1 MADIAFSPAG
11 GPVGAVIFAVL
22 LIAAWVAFA
31 LRIRQLVRLMR
42 LGRPDNRFDH
52 LGERVKYFVLMV
64 LGQRGVLRDPL
75 PGIAHFFT
83 FWGFII
89 IQLDALNLWAQAF
102 GVNIPVI
109 SSRPFA
115 VILDAFIF
123 LAFLALIEFAY
134 RRLVLRPRQLE
145 SQSHSPV
152 DAFVILGL
160 IFLVLLTLFFFEV
173 FAYIATGGADWTFY
187 GATVGQAWSGIP
199 VATATALTA
208 VFWWANV
215 LTVLGF
221 LVYIP
226 NSKHLH
232 LMATP
237 FNVFFRNLRHIAALD
252 PIPNIEE
259 REDYGVHTV
268 NQFTWKQLLDG
279 YACTECGRCNSVCPA
294 LATDKPLWPKEIILG
309 VKEELFAAG
318 NLMLVSHEQEVE
330 ESKAEPMV
338 GGRIKDETLWA
349 CTNCGACVEICPV
362 SIEHVQ
368 KIDDMRRYLV
378 MEESRFPQEV
388 IPLFNN
394 LERNQ
399 NPWEISNDTRA
410 DWAAGMGVPTL
421 AEDPDVEVLYW
432 VGCMGSFDARNRK
445 VATAFAKVMQ
455 HAGVHFGILGP
466 EESCTGDPARRI
478 GNEYL
483 WYMLASQN
491 IEVLNNYGFGKGAPA
506 EANGHDGAN
515 GHNGHNG
522 AVHNTVEPGQ
532 INTSLAPTD
541 AANPV
546 PAHGVGV
553 EPGRAYNVKTVV
565 ATCPHCFNTI
575 KNEYQ
580 QLGGNFEVIHHTEF
594 IERLIESGQLKL
606 PEGFDRRKL
615 TYHDPCFIGRW
626 NGIYDA
632 PRKVLNVINSD
643 GVQEMKR
650 SRNRSFCCG
659 GGGGRVWMEEK
670 IGKRINNT
678 RVQEALGTGA
688 DALAAACPF
697 CITMFEDGIKAV
709 EAQDHFQ
716 VEDISEI
723 LARALDAQPAVAG
736 NTGTS
741 GEAPA

>member
-1 MADIAFSPAG
+1 VSIPSFSLAG

-31 LRIRQLVRLMR
+31 LRIRQLVRLML
-42 LGRPDNRFDH
+42 LGQPDNRFDH
-52 LGERVKYFVLMV
+52 IGERVKFFVLMV

-83 FWGFII
+83 FWGFIV
-89 IQLDALNLWAQAF
+89 IQLDALNLWAEAF
-102 GVNIPVI
+102 GVSIPVI

-115 VILDAFIF
+115 VILDFFIF
-123 LAFLALIEFAY
+123 FAFLALIEFGY
-134 RRLVLRPRQLE
+134 RRLVLRPKQLE
-145 SQSHSPV
+145 SQTHSPV
-152 DAFVILGL
+152 DAFIILGM

-173 FAYIATGGADWTFY
+173 FAYVATRGADWTLF
-187 GATVGQAWSGIP
+187 GAMLGPAWDAIP
-199 VATATALTA
+199 VSTATALTS

-215 LTVLGF
+215 LTVLSF
-221 LVYIP
+221 LIYIP

-237 FNVFFRNLRHIAALD
+237 FNIFFRRMTPLGALD
-252 PIPNIEE
+252 PIPNLEE

-294 LATDKPLWPKEIILG
+294 LATDKPLWPKEIILD
-309 VKEELFAAG
+309 VKEELFATG
-318 NLMLVSHEQEVE
+318 NLAVVGQQQGIE
-330 ESKAEPMV
+330 ELKQEPMV

-388 IPLFNN
+388 TPLFTN

-410 DWAAGMGVPTL
+410 DWAAGMNVPTL
-421 AEDPDVEVLYW
+421 AEDPNVEVLYW

-483 WYMLASQN
+483 WYTLASQN

-506 EANGHDGAN
+506 EANGHNGAN
-515 GHNGHNG
+515 GHNVSAG
-522 AVHNTVEPGQ
+522 A
-532 INTSLAPTD
+532 L
-541 AANPV
+541 

-553 EPGRAYNVKTVV
+553 QPGRAYDVKTVV

-575 KNEYQ
+575 KNEYP
-580 QLGGNFEVIHHTEF
+580 QLGGNFEVVHHTEF
-594 IERLIESGQLKL
+594 IERLIESGQLTL
-606 PEGFDRRKL
+606 PQGFDRRKL

-632 PRKVLNVINSD
+632 PRKVLNIVNSD
-643 GVQEMKR
+643 GVHEMKR
-650 SRNRSFCCG
+650 NRNRSFCCG

-678 RVQEALGTGA
+678 RVEEALSTGA
-688 DALAAACPF
+688 DAMAAACPF

-716 VEDISEI
+716 VEDIAEI
-723 LARALDAQPAVAG
+723 LARALDAQPAIAG
-736 NTGTS
+736 NTGATGS
-741 GEAPA
+741 AGAASDEAHS

>member
-1 MADIAFSPAG
+1 
-11 GPVGAVIFAVL
+11 
-22 LIAAWVAFA
+22 
-31 LRIRQLVRLMR
+31 
-42 LGRPDNRFDH
+42 
-52 LGERVKYFVLMV
+52 MV

-89 IQLDALNLWAQAF
+89 IQLDALNLWAQGF
-102 GVNIPVI
+102 NFTLPII
-109 SSRPFA
+109 SSRAFA
-115 VILDAFIF
+115 VILDISIF
-123 LAFLALIEFAY
+123 LAFLAIIEFTY
-134 RRLVLRPRQLE
+134 RRLIIRPKQLE
-145 SQSHSPV
+145 SQHHGMS
-152 DAFVILGL
+152 DAFIILGL
-160 IFLVLLTLFFFEV
+160 IFLVLASLFFFEV
-173 FAYIATGGADWTFY
+173 FAYVATGGGDWTLF
-187 GATVGQAWSGIP
+187 GALVGPAWSSIPAQTATVLAS
-199 VATATALTA
+199 

-215 LTVLGF
+215 LVVLSF
-221 LVYIP
+221 LIYIP

-237 FNVFFRNLRHIAALD
+237 FNVFFRNQRPKGALD
-252 PIPNIEE
+252 LIPNLEE
-259 REDYGVHTV
+259 REDYGVHAV

-309 VKEELFAAG
+309 VKDELFATG
-318 NLMLVSHEQEVE
+318 HLHLVGENETPEQIA
-330 ESKAEPMV
+330 SEPLV
-338 GGRIKDETLWA
+338 GGRIKEVSLWA

-378 MEESRFPQEV
+378 MEESKFPAEV
-388 IPLFNN
+388 TPLFTN

-410 DWAAGMGVPTL
+410 DWAREVGVKTL

-455 HAGVHFGILGP
+455 AANVNFGILGP

-491 IEVLNNYGFGKGAPA
+491 VEVLNGYGFNKGASTV
-506 EANGHDGAN
+506 EANGNGAN
-515 GHNGHNG
+515 GANGNHSSGSNG
-522 AVHNTVEPGQ
+522 
-532 INTSLAPTD
+532 
-541 AANPV
+541 
-546 PAHGVGV
+546 AHGVGV

-575 KNEYQ
+575 KNEYP
-580 QLGGNFEVIHHTEF
+580 QLGGNYEVVHHTDF
-594 IERLIESGQLKL
+594 INRLIDSGQLKL
-606 PEGFDRRKL
+606 PEGFDKRKL

-626 NGIYDA
+626 NDIYDQ
-632 PRKVLNVINSD
+632 PRRVLNVINSD
-643 GVQEMKR
+643 GVTEMR
-650 SRNRSFCCG
+650 RNRNRSFCCG

-678 RVQEALGTGA
+678 RVQEALDTGA
-688 DALAAACPF
+688 DAMAAACPF

-709 EAQDHFQ
+709 EAQDHFA
-716 VEDISEI
+716 VEDIAEI
-723 LARALDAQPAVAG
+723 LARALAAQPAGVAG
-736 NTGTS
+736 ASDTADS
-741 GEAPA
+741 SEA